1 MTKEQVRQRIEEIG
15 IIPALRVSAPEEA
28 LFAAEAVCRHGI
40 PIVEV
45 TMTVPGAIEVI
56 AELARQSPGVIAG
69 AGSVPDRET
78 AARCVEAGAQFLTS
92 TGLDLEVVH
101 FAVTQNIVVFPGALT
116 PTEVMAA
123 WKAGP
128 DFIKIFPCA
137 QVGGPAYIKA
147 LRGPFP
153 HIPMI
158 AAGGV
163 NQQTAGDFIL
173 AGAVALGIGGELIPH
188 EAIQRREE
196 HWIGELARRFLHMV
210 KKART
215 QRASQEKSQDK
226 QIPS

>member
-56 AELARQSPGVIAG
+56 SELARQSPDVIAG

-92 TGLDLEVVH
+92 TGLDLDVVH

-123 WKAGP
+123 SKARP

-137 QVGGPAYIKA
+137 QVGGPGYIKA

-153 HIPMI
+153 HIPLI

-188 EAIQRREE
+188 EAIQRRQE
-196 HWIGELARRFLHMV
+196 HRIGELARRFLQMV
-210 KKART
+210 KEART
-215 QRASQEKSQDK
+215 QRASHEKSQEK
-226 QIPS
+226 QIHS